1 MTHFSDWKEDCN
13 PRAIDMS
20 TDSHKPELGDHVGSV
35 QDQATGEGKR
45 DALAERIAAGF
56 RDRKKVAEERRM
68 QERDYLRRNSERA
81 LLRYHKLR
89 GELKPEFS
97 ERSEPRIKEI
107 DAAYEA
113 LILPMRTKL
122 RKHHLNQI
130 SSVPPQTN

>member
-1 MTHFSDWKEDCN
+1 M
-13 PRAIDMS
+13 RQGQR
-20 TDSHKPELGDHVGSV
+20 DS
-35 QDQATGEGKR
+35 
-45 DALAERIAAGF
+45 LAERIAAGL
-56 RDRKKVAEERRM
+56 RDRHKVGEERRM

-89 GELKPEFS
+89 GELKPEFC
-97 ERSEPRIKEI
+97 ERSEPRIREI

-122 RKHHLNQI
+122 LKQHLNQI